1 MDDVQE
7 KSRYYLM
14 PNGDSNFQTLEKKMV
29 ISLETHKIFFA
40 VCDSCDARVAFR
52 VKLPLSSYFK
62 LMQ

>member
-29 ISLETHKIFFA
+29 ISLETHKIFF
-40 VCDSCDARVAFR
+40 CR
-52 VKLPLSSYFK
+52 L
-62 LMQ
+62 